1 MVALLGHGVAR
12 RGREDAVRL
21 GGGAQPPSTVALW
34 GRGAARRGRREDAVL
49 LGADGEEE
57 RGVEERGKG
66 QGQIGHFTVLLSPQ
80 QLEINIL
87 LDGVSTSKFVRN
99 QSVH

>member
-1 MVALLGHGVAR
+1 M
-12 RGREDAVRL
+12 
-21 GGGAQPPSTVALW
+21 
-34 GRGAARRGRREDAVL
+34 L

-57 RGVEERGKG
+57 RGVEER

-99 QSVH
+99 QSVHQQIVKFCMSASKEGSLACPVANFS

>member
-1 MVALLGHGVAR
+1 M
-12 RGREDAVRL
+12 
-21 GGGAQPPSTVALW
+21 
-34 GRGAARRGRREDAVL
+34 L

-99 QSVH
+99 QSVHQQIVKFYMPASKEGSLGMSGSKFCHILMKCY